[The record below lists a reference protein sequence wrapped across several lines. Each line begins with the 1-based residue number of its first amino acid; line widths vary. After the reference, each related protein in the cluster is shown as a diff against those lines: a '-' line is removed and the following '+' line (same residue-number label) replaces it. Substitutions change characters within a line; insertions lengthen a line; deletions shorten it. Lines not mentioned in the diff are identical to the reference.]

1 MGEEEKEVYAYFFR
15 YTSEAKYEEDA
26 DKDAESRENDAG
38 RIVISPQKFA
48 AAWTKEEY
56 SFDEVQSAVR
66 DRVLKDSIVSV
77 SDSVRGGGSD
87 GAPYAFLIRGD
98 ENTKAISGS
107 VIRELLEK
115 ESTAVFKVF
124 ESETLYDA
132 SEGGA
137 SASFVLNPVYDKDGF
152 DARAVYSIADLRT
165 AIRERK
171 LKSRIEMVTDNTY
184 GDGSAN
190 DAYIYL
196 LSKDGTVRGSVVLM
210 LAGGDYYAE
219 FQEFASEEAYEKSPY
234 SPERSVSIQPGTA
247 ITGIEASREYTL
259 LQLESA
265 LKAAEAASRVPG
277 ILKSEITDK
286 VKDASGGTGT
296 MEDPYIYRLVSGGRV
311 RGSVINDLIKNKGF
325 ATFYEYD
332 SEEDG
337 RQGNAANSITIR
349 PSTIFRESVASFGW
363 YTLADLSEAMVV
375 ADQIEIQPARKTVT
389 TGNTYNFTAK
399 LTGKNSDVLT
409 VTWELKRNESNN
421 TTLIN
426 GTLTVGADE
435 TADSLRL
442 IASAGGKRGVLTV
455 KVKKDTSSHAENGT
469 DSGSGS
475 TGGSYDGGGSYNG
488 GGSGGTIDYST
499 YTAEELAD
507 AIADKE
513 AEIAEA
519 RQSLTE
525 ARINYQEAK
534 QEVDD
539 ATVTAKVAGE
549 VTLAYTKE
557 AMPED
562 GSPAIIVRGQDGMY
576 VNVDVSEMSLDT
588 VKVGGT
594 IYCTSMETYE
604 QYEAEIVEI
613 SPYPVS
619 GAGEDYM
626 YDGMSNPNSSY
637 YPVVAYIENADGLVT
652 GETVEVSY
660 SQQSMGTVSEE
671 AIYLQEAYVRTDDDG
686 RSYVYK
692 EGKNGR
698 LEKQYVKTG
707 QVLYGQYVE
716 ILSGVT
722 MDDHIAFPY
731 GRDVKEG
738 AKVERSEN
746 TDNIIY

>member
-1 MGEEEKEVYAYFFR
+1 M
-15 YTSEAKYEEDA
+15 
-26 DKDAESRENDAG
+26 
-38 RIVISPQKFA
+38 
-48 AAWTKEEY
+48 
-56 SFDEVQSAVR
+56 
-66 DRVLKDSIVSV
+66 
-77 SDSVRGGGSD
+77 
-87 GAPYAFLIRGD
+87 
-98 ENTKAISGS
+98 
-107 VIRELLEK
+107 
-115 ESTAVFKVF
+115 
-124 ESETLYDA
+124 
-132 SEGGA
+132 
-137 SASFVLNPVYDKDGF
+137 
-152 DARAVYSIADLRT
+152 
-165 AIRERK
+165 
-171 LKSRIEMVTDNTY
+171 
-184 GDGSAN
+184 
-190 DAYIYL
+190 
-196 LSKDGTVRGSVVLM
+196 
-210 LAGGDYYAE
+210 
-219 FQEFASEEAYEKSPY
+219 
-234 SPERSVSIQPGTA
+234 
-247 ITGIEASREYTL
+247 
-259 LQLESA
+259 
-265 LKAAEAASRVPG
+265 
-277 ILKSEITDK
+277 
-286 VKDASGGTGT
+286 
-296 MEDPYIYRLVSGGRV
+296 
-311 RGSVINDLIKNKGF
+311 
-325 ATFYEYD
+325 
-332 SEEDG
+332 
-337 RQGNAANSITIR
+337 
-349 PSTIFRESVASFGW
+349 
-363 YTLADLSEAMVV
+363 
-375 ADQIEIQPARKTVT
+375 
-389 TGNTYNFTAK
+389 
-399 LTGKNSDVLT
+399 
-409 VTWELKRNESNN
+409 
-421 TTLIN
+421 
-426 GTLTVGADE
+426 
-435 TADSLRL
+435 
-442 IASAGGKRGVLTV
+442 
-455 KVKKDTSSHAENGT
+455 
-469 DSGSGS
+469 
-475 TGGSYDGGGSYNG
+475 
-488 GGSGGTIDYST
+488 
-499 YTAEELAD
+499 
-507 AIADKE
+507 
-513 AEIAEA
+513 
-519 RQSLTE
+519 
-525 ARINYQEAK
+525 
-534 QEVDD
+534 DD